1 MFCKKMKKI
10 KLTLVSLLLLF
21 SSSLF
26 SQVTISSLDMASPGK
41 IIYQA
46 HDSVPTINVGPAGT
60 NQTWNYLGVLNADFI
75 DTLMFISPVDAPNYY
90 DLPVSNLI
98 IPVNAAGDID
108 YAVNSP
114 ADLTII
120 ANTENKILFPGGAKT
135 TLIKTNTPVEKV
147 LEFPLEYNSTFTQN
161 YVNFTQ
167 YFYGSVPPNY
177 TPSVSD
183 TKNFIFSNGT
193 SAIHKCGMSDSLRE
207 KKIVFKSV
215 VADAWGTIT
224 TAAGTFDA
232 LRVKETKITVDTI
245 DAHDALLYVWFF
257 YKAKKDSVVT
267 YYWYANDTG
276 VPLVT
281 GTMDSLGAV
290 KSVVWLASPL
300 ATLGVNEMAAASNIN
315 VFPNPA
321 QNVISFNIDPSKA
334 SLILVYDITGRLIN
348 SSPVTADK
356 VILNTSSFAN
366 GMYTYALIGND
377 KGILN
382 RGKFSVAK

>member
-1 MFCKKMKKI
+1 
-10 KLTLVSLLLLF
+10 
-21 SSSLF
+21 
-26 SQVTISSLDMASPGK
+26 
-41 IIYQA
+41 
-46 HDSVPTINVGPAGT
+46 
-60 NQTWNYLGVLNADFI
+60 
-75 DTLMFISPVDAPNYY
+75 MFISPVDAPNYY

-98 IPVNAAGDID
+98 IPINAAGDID

-135 TLIKTNTPVEKV
+135 TIIKTNTPVEKV
-147 LEFPLEYNSTFTQN
+147 LEFPLEYYSAFTQN

-177 TPSVSD
+177 TSSVSD
-183 TKNFIFSNGT
+183 AKNFIPTNGT
-193 SAIHKCGMSDSLRE
+193 SVIPKCGMSDSLRE

-267 YYWYANDTG
+267 YNWYANDTG
-276 VPLVT
+276 VPLLT
-281 GTMDSLGAV
+281 ATMDSFGNV
-290 KSVVWLASPL
+290 KSALWLASPL
-300 ATLGVNEMAAASNIN
+300 ATVGVNEMAVATNMN

-321 QNVISFNIDPSKA
+321 QNEITFEVEASKA
-334 SLILVYDITGRLIN
+334 ASIQLFDIAGRLIDSYAVN
-348 SSPVTADK
+348 ADK

-382 RGKFSVAK
+382 RGKFTVAK

>member
-1 MFCKKMKKI
+1 M
-10 KLTLVSLLLLF
+10 V
-21 SSSLF
+21 
-26 SQVTISSLDMASPGK
+26 
-41 IIYQA
+41 
-46 HDSVPTINVGPAGT
+46 
-60 NQTWNYLGVLNADFI
+60 
-75 DTLMFISPVDAPNYY
+75 
-90 DLPVSNLI
+90 
-98 IPVNAAGDID
+98 
-108 YAVNSP
+108 
-114 ADLTII
+114 
-120 ANTENKILFPGGAKT
+120 
-135 TLIKTNTPVEKV
+135 
-147 LEFPLEYNSTFTQN
+147 
-161 YVNFTQ
+161 
-167 YFYGSVPPNY
+167 
-177 TPSVSD
+177 
-183 TKNFIFSNGT
+183 
-193 SAIHKCGMSDSLRE
+193 
-207 KKIVFKSV
+207 
-215 VADAWGTIT
+215 TIT

-281 GTMDSLGAV
+281 ATMDSLGAV

-366 GMYTYALIGND
+366 GMYSYSILD
-377 KGILN
+377 KKNSITN
-382 RGKFSVAK
+382 TGKFSVVK